1 MGIGEKLVE
10 GPKKDVTGTTKQ
22 ALIVDGK
29 YRLSVSI
36 VVPVLNEIEVLPY
49 FWESLRG
56 VIEWTSM
63 TDEIRIPAR
72 IKEVIFVD
80 GGSTDGTLNFLEDLR
95 SKFND
100 TDYGFDIT
108 ILHQPNGTKLA
119 YGEFLGI
126 ASANSDLII
135 KMDGDLQHNPSFIPE
150 MMRNSSGND
159 IVIASRYIKNG
170 GNNWNPLRG
179 VISRFARFETHALL
193 PRTIGVN
200 DPLSGF
206 FMIRRGSINL
216 IQPHKGGYKLLM
228 HILANEKEYSGA
240 LS

>member
-1 MGIGEKLVE
+1 MLREKLVE

-56 VIEWTSM
+56 VIEWTAM

-119 YGEFLGI
+119 YGEFLGM

-159 IVIASRYIKNG
+159 IVIAGIGFCSTTLHIFLHRKRRLRFC
-170 GNNWNPLRG
+170 WNERWVMLEIT
-179 VISRFARFETHALL
+179 VHFDDQI
-193 PRTIGVN
+193 TIG
-200 DPLSGF
+200 
-206 FMIRRGSINL
+206 
-216 IQPHKGGYKLLM
+216 
-228 HILANEKEYSGA
+228 
-240 LS
+240 